1 MATGESRK
9 FKSGIYKGQPKSTI
23 RRAKTVVLPQ
33 RASEGGDEQLMHISL
48 KPKGLPLGLKYALLT
63 ALAITIAILIVVIIS
78 YVSIR
83 SEVENQINES
93 GIMLTNVLSGFD
105 VEFWKSVQKN
115 NKIEQ
120 ITATNIINLLVTE
133 EKDKK
138 EYLIASLK
146 PQQPISLANERF
158 LSMTDDDIEIKES
171 YYSEQIGAA
180 NLIRT
185 RAYRKEILD
194 KNGKGT
200 NHYITLFIS
209 ARKIDEVLNSLFIVF
224 LLPAFLAIAIG
235 AGIGLWMASQVT
247 KPIKNLID
255 DMEEVS
261 EGNLEHQ
268 SAITSND
275 EIGVLTKVF
284 NRMTNSLKT
293 AHDKELEAKALE
305 HELNIAHEIQAN
317 LLPKKIP
324 EIPGYDIA
332 TYYRASK
339 EVGGDYYDI
348 INIDES
354 NIGIIVADVSGKGIP
369 GSMVM
374 TMARSLV
381 RMEAARN
388 LSAAD
393 TLIKVNRIMATDIR
407 RGMFVTALY
416 IVLNIKNHTALIS
429 SAGHNPLI
437 IWRKKLN
444 AHELVNPNGIAL
456 GFDRGPVFERTIKEV
471 SINLNWGDR
480 LVGYTDGVVESMNQ
494 NDEEFGAERFYN
506 LVNQL
511 GETES
516 RLFINKVIEEIDAHK
531 GDAPQHDDI
540 TLISCKFSG

>member
-1 MATGESRK
+1 MPTGESRK
-9 FKSGIYKGQPKSTI
+9 FKSGIYKNPAKSTI
-23 RRAKTVVLPQ
+23 RRTKTVVLP
-33 RASEGGDEQLMHISL
+33 RASEDGTEQPKYVSL
-48 KPKGLPLGLKYALLT
+48 KPRGLPLGLKYALLT
-63 ALAITIAILIVVIIS
+63 ALAITIAIIIVVIIS

-83 SEVENQINES
+83 NEVEDQINES

-105 VEFWKSVQKN
+105 VEFWKDAQKN
-115 NKIEQ
+115 NKMEQ
-120 ITATNIINLLVTE
+120 IKAANVINFLVTE
-133 EKDKK
+133 EKGADVF
-138 EYLIASLK
+138 LVASLK
-146 PQQPISLANERF
+146 PPQQYKLENDRSLKI
-158 LSMTDDDIEIKES
+158 TPDDIEIRELD
-171 YYSEQIGAA
+171 YSEQTGETDR
-180 NLIRT
+180 IRT
-185 RAYRKEILD
+185 RAYRKELLD
-194 KNGKGT
+194 KSGKGT
-200 NHYITLFIS
+200 DHYITLFIS
-209 ARKIDEVLNSLFIVF
+209 ARKIDEVLNSLFIIF

-235 AGIGLWMASQVT
+235 AGLGLWMASQVT

-261 EGNLEHQ
+261 GGNLEHQ
-268 SAITSND
+268 STVSSQD

-284 NRMTNSLKT
+284 NRMTNSLKA

-381 RMEAARN
+381 RMEAGRN
-388 LSAAD
+388 PSAAD

-416 IVLNIKNHTALIS
+416 IVLNIKNHTALVS
-429 SAGHNPLI
+429 SAGHNPLV

-444 AHELVNPNGIAL
+444 KHELVNPNGIAL

-471 SINLNWGDR
+471 TINLSWGDR

-494 NDEEFGAERFYN
+494 HDEEFGSERFYN
-506 LVNQL
+506 LVNRL
-511 GETES
+511 GEIES
-516 RLFINKVIEEIDAHK
+516 RLFINKVMEEIDAHQ
-531 GDAPQHDDI
+531 GNAPQHDDI